1 MEECL
6 QEWQIKYDTDLEAGR
21 NEIQILEAQTEEQQK
36 EYIQLK
42 EEVCIY
48 YTYNCFISYNFKL
61 AILMNFH

>member
-36 EYIQLK
+36 EYLQVK
-42 EEVCIY
+42 EEVS
-48 YTYNCFISYNFKL
+48 TYHINNSFLFYNLKL
-61 AILMNFH
+61 TILIHFH